1 MGMDN
6 EMKKLAEEYGIVK
19 IDALN
24 CIDCQLGGKGKF
36 LEADPEHNL
45 IFLSPG
51 MTDFFSHAQE
61 MMRKEGMDETT
72 IKQFFGGL
80 KGLVLLDT
88 VENADDLVAQVK
100 KLETGLEILEVKKVG
115 AEKVQQVIQEAITKN
130 ENK

>member
-1 MGMDN
+1 M
-6 EMKKLAEEYGIVK
+6 
-19 IDALN
+19 
-24 CIDCQLGGKGKF
+24 
-36 LEADPEHNL
+36 
-45 IFLSPG
+45 FLSPG